1 MKIFCT
7 SDHNFFQILSLLV
20 TSIPRCFGDLINS
33 SLEWSEKFCAEKVN
47 KNLPKFST
55 HFISLISFSSLCPVK
70 KLNSYIDHLIKHIS
84 KSVVKIET
92 VFDFHESSYVLGIPK
107 FILEFSILFQWTIH
121 AALKIPIERYRK
133 TALSMIGALMA
144 IEDISL
150 LSHLYKG
157 LNYDDIIK
165 PISDSHFA
173 LLEKIIN
180 QESSDMK
187 LLKAKNESFVDI
199 ITHKKCN
206 FRDCE
211 FEAVC
216 PSQQNTEV
224 DRSYYIVVI
233 DIMYFMCN
241 LMYFYS

>member
-107 FILEFSILFQWTIH
+107 SVLQFSILFQWTIH

-133 TALSMIGALMA
+133 TALSMIGALN
-144 IEDISL
+144 
-150 LSHLYKG
+150 
-157 LNYDDIIK
+157 LNLNLF
-165 PISDSHFA
+165 ISDSVWF
-173 LLEKIIN
+173 
-180 QESSDMK
+180 
-187 LLKAKNESFVDI
+187 
-199 ITHKKCN
+199 T
-206 FRDCE
+206 
-211 FEAVC
+211 
-216 PSQQNTEV
+216 
-224 DRSYYIVVI
+224 
-233 DIMYFMCN
+233 
-241 LMYFYS
+241 